1 MKPMT
6 SELSL
11 HKRFTLALTDYFRSL
26 EGDLREIYMPG
37 FP

>member
-11 HKRFTLALTDYFRSL
+11 RQAVTLALTDYFRSL
-26 EGDLREIYMPG
+26 EGEPPRFICTG